1 MQREPLHATHAQR
14 LAHCGI
20 ADLDPGGAR
29 LVRFAPGETLLREGM
44 PIEELLIIVS
54 GRAKV
59 SAAAANGRDLLL
71 CYYVSEGILG
81 DIELLTGAREAV
93 TTVRAITEFTCIALP
108 YAAYAETL
116 LSQLPFVRHIARG
129 LAEKLLYS
137 SRANANNA
145 LHAGKERLAAYIL
158 RSEAGSAFSEPLT
171 DAARATGMS
180 YRHLVRL
187 LGAMREEGLLQKTGR
202 GYRITDA
209 DALRRLAQDFAGN
222 RLARTVPSQDGAA
235 RTHAGS
241 GGTNTVQIKFR

>member
-1 MQREPLHATHAQR
+1 MRRGPLGPEHARR
-14 LAHCGI
+14 LGRCGI
-20 ADLDPGGAR
+20 TGVDLGGAR
-29 LVRFAPGETLLREGM
+29 LVRFAAGETLLREGM

-81 DIELLTGAREAV
+81 DVELLTGVRQAA
-93 TTVRAITEFTCIALP
+93 TTVRAVTEFTCVGLP

-116 LSQLPFVRHIARG
+116 LSQLPFVRHVARG
-129 LAEKLLYS
+129 LAEKLLDS

-158 RSEAGSAFSEPLT
+158 RSAAGGAFSEPLT

-187 LGAMREEGLLQKTGR
+187 LGALRAEGLIEKAAR
-202 GYRITDA
+202 GYRIIDA
-209 DALRRLAQDFAGN
+209 DELRRLAQDLAGE
-222 RLARTVPSQDGAA
+222 
-235 RTHAGS
+235 
-241 GGTNTVQIKFR
+241 

>member
-1 MQREPLHATHAQR
+1 MQRESLNAAHVQR

-20 ADLDPGGAR
+20 TGLDPAGAR
-29 LVRFAPGETLLREGM
+29 IARFAAGETLLREGM
-44 PIEELLIIVS
+44 PIEELMIIVS

-81 DIELLTGAREAV
+81 DIELLTGARIAG
-93 TTVRAITEFTCIALP
+93 TTVRAITEFICIGLP

-116 LSQLPFVRHIARG
+116 LSQLPFVRHVARG
-129 LAEKLLYS
+129 LAEKLLDS

-158 RSEAGSAFSEPLT
+158 RSATDGAFSEPLT

-187 LGAMREEGLLQKTGR
+187 LGALREEGLIQRVGR
-202 GYRITDA
+202 GYRITNA
-209 DALRRLAQDFAGN
+209 DTLRRVAQDFAEE
-222 RLARTVPSQDGAA
+222 
-235 RTHAGS
+235 
-241 GGTNTVQIKFR
+241 